1 MSNTK
6 FNYKR
11 NESNTTCPL
20 CRTEE
25 DTAEQIMACQEGKN
39 IHNLLHEN
47 EKD

>member
-1 MSNTK
+1 MN
-6 FNYKR
+6 
-11 NESNTTCPL
+11 
-20 CRTEE
+20 RTQHVPYAEQE